1 MATYIIRAG
10 LAGPV
15 KIGKADD
22 SNQRLRELQT
32 GNHERLHLLRVVDT
46 PFDAEPMFHERFSAL
61 RLRGEWFEFSDEM
74 LTFVPT
80 PKARPDGDSLAD
92 GVVRF
97 GIKRLAQKIGAS
109 FKTVEHWANGRG
121 GPQARFAIRMLQDD
135 ETKHIVLAAAG
146 RRDLI
151 DPQETIRD
159 LARQVL
165 AKHGPDH
172 PVLQLPDVKA
182 VLEADERC
190 AALGAV
196 EGK

>member
-22 SNQRLRELQT
+22 SNQRLRE
-32 GNHERLHLLRVVDT
+32 
-46 PFDAEPMFHERFSAL
+46 
-61 RLRGEWFEFSDEM
+61 
-74 LTFVPT
+74 
-80 PKARPDGDSLAD
+80 
-92 GVVRF
+92 
-97 GIKRLAQKIGAS
+97 
-109 FKTVEHWANGRG
+109 
-121 GPQARFAIRMLQDD
+121 LQDD